1 MGELSRVYLSVHT
14 PRYCTYETAF
24 AGKLAHPDFR
34 AVRDGLVEQGRQ
46 LAGVQPDAIVINSCH
61 LVATFP
67 TVVDG
72 TPRHRGIL
80 TAQEAPELIHGV
92 EYDFPGDYELASAII
107 DRGRAAGHVCTLAA
121 DVHYPLD
128 YGTVMPLVCY
138 LDRTQRIPVV
148 PVSVTL
154 ANDLEE
160 CFTWGQYVVRAVRE
174 RRRRAAFVASGSVSH
189 KLVRGPERWPSPE
202 DQELDHRFARML
214 ADGEYEKLWAWLPEY
229 AETVEA
235 EMGGR
240 HLAMMLGASLI
251 FLHTAL
257 MAVSPAAAAETV
269 KIGFITSLSGP
280 AGIIGKHMKDSVELA
295 LDHLGRKVGGLDVEI
310 IYGDDQRK
318 PDVGKQLADEMLKK
332 HRVHFVSG
340 IIWSNVMLAVAPT
353 VTQAGTFMIGTN
365 AGPHELAGKMCNEL
379 FFTTSW
385 QNDQTPEAMGKYM
398 QDQGIRDGYAMAP
411 NYAAGKDMISGFK
424 RYFKGRVVDEVYTKL
439 GQQDY
444 QAEISQIRAAH
455 PKAVF
460 VFYPG
465 DMGIQFV
472 KQYVQAGLR
481 EQIPLYSVYTI
492 DEVTL
497 PALKEVAVGI
507 FETRYWSPDL
517 KNEAN
522 QKYIG
527 DFRKKFG
534 YTPSFYGTQSYDG
547 ILLIDSAVRAV
558 KGDLSNRKG
567 MIAAMRKADYKS
579 TRGTYT
585 YNVNHFP
592 IQNFYLL
599 KTVKGAGGEVE
610 MQIQKTVFENHKDA
624 Y

>member
-1 MGELSRVYLSVHT
+1 MVIALRGFVIGLF
-14 PRYCTYETAF
+14 TA
-24 AGKLAHPDFR
+24 A
-34 AVRDGLVEQGRQ
+34 
-46 LAGVQPDAIVINSCH
+46 
-61 LVATFP
+61 
-67 TVVDG
+67 
-72 TPRHRGIL
+72 
-80 TAQEAPELIHGV
+80 
-92 EYDFPGDYELASAII
+92 
-107 DRGRAAGHVCTLAA
+107 LAA
-121 DVHYPLD
+121 
-128 YGTVMPLVCY
+128 
-138 LDRTQRIPVV
+138 
-148 PVSVTL
+148 
-154 ANDLEE
+154 A
-160 CFTWGQYVVRAVRE
+160 
-174 RRRRAAFVASGSVSH
+174 
-189 KLVRGPERWPSPE
+189 
-202 DQELDHRFARML
+202 
-214 ADGEYEKLWAWLPEY
+214 
-229 AETVEA
+229 
-235 EMGGR
+235 
-240 HLAMMLGASLI
+240 
-251 FLHTAL
+251 
-257 MAVSPAAAAETV
+257 PAAAAETV

-295 LDHLGRKVGGLDVEI
+295 LDHLDRKVGGLDTEV

-353 VTQAGTFMIGTN
+353 VTQAGTLMIGTN
-365 AGPHELAGKMCNEL
+365 AGPHQLAGKMCHEL

-398 QDQGIRDGYAMAP
+398 SDQKLTDVYAMAP

-424 RYFKGRVVDEVYTKL
+424 RYFKGRIVEEVYTKL

-444 QAEISQIRAAH
+444 QAEISQIRAKN
-455 PKAVF
+455 PKALF

-497 PALKEVAVGI
+497 PALKDVALGI

-517 KNEAN
+517 KNAAN
-522 QKYIG
+522 QKYVG

-534 YTPSFYGTQSYDG
+534 YTPSFYGAQSYDG

-558 KGDLSNRKG
+558 KGDLANKKG
-567 MIAAMRKADYKS
+567 MIAAMRKADYRS
-579 TRGTYT
+579 TRGAYT

-599 KTVKGAGGEVE
+599 KTVKGSGSDAE
-610 MQIQKTVFENHKDA
+610 MQIQKAVFEKHKDA
-624 Y
+624 YYRECGMKW